1 MEKKLQKLSLTYC
14 NFMIAQDLCQ
24 VHYQSFSIIFL
35 EKLKKLNGNKD
46 TTIKKCETQAYRYK
60 YCNSFLEY
68 TDFKDDLIEQNCL
81 RFSENFQQKFDE
93 KLKKLKSLPEN
104 GTSLLEKEDFYRHII
119 MEDFTD
125 TDYLHSKRVCKY
137 LKIKKIKRIS

>member
-1 MEKKLQKLSLTYC
+1 MPSSLSILFNNLSGEIEKIKWKQRH
-14 NFMIAQDLCQ
+14 D
-24 VHYQSFSIIFL
+24 
-35 EKLKKLNGNKD
+35 D
-46 TTIKKCETQAYRYK
+46 KKCEAQAYRYK

-68 TDFKDDLIEQNCL
+68 TDFKDDLIEYKCL
-81 RFSENFQQKFDE
+81 RFSKNFQQKFDE
-93 KLKKLKSLPEN
+93 KLNKLKSLPEN

-125 TDYLHSKRVCKY
+125 TDCLHEKRVCKY

>member
-1 MEKKLQKLSLTYC
+1 MPSSLSILFNNLSGEIEKIKWKQRH
-14 NFMIAQDLCQ
+14 D
-24 VHYQSFSIIFL
+24 
-35 EKLKKLNGNKD
+35 D
-46 TTIKKCETQAYRYK
+46 KKCEAQAYRYK

-68 TDFKDDLIEQNCL
+68 TDFKNDLIEYKCL
-81 RFSENFQQKFDE
+81 RFSKNFQQKFDE

-125 TDYLHSKRVCKY
+125 TDCLHEKRVCKY